1 MKYAT
6 LLLAAALLWFSHV
19 SASGQIA
26 NITNSRPGIAYNA
39 NARTVTTSAYTAQAD
54 DHTLLVNAAS
64 AAVTISLPPVSAKRY
79 PYLVIKKVD
88 SGTNA
93 VTIDA
98 NGSETIDGG
107 TTLTLYRQW
116 EWVILHAN
124 ESRWNVISRSV
135 ATVRVV
141 TATATLTA
149 DQLYGTMFVNTGA
162 SGSIVLNLPA
172 PQPGMRFRVFLTA
185 AQDVDINPADSTQ
198 ILVLTNATGDA
209 ISSAATAGNAIEL
222 VAASSTTWVA
232 FAASGVW
239 SDVN

>member
-1 MKYAT
+1 MKMTT
-6 LLLAAALLWFSHV
+6 LLLATALLWISHV
-19 SASGQIA
+19 AAFGQIA
-26 NITNSRPGIAYNA
+26 NITPGRQGIAYA
-39 NARTVTTSAYTAQAD
+39 AASKTVTTTYTAQRD
-54 DHTLLVNAAS
+54 DHTILANATS
-64 AAVTISLPPVSAKRY
+64 AAFTISLPPVSTKSY
-79 PYLVIKKVD
+79 PYVVIKKTD
-88 SGTNA
+88 SSTNA

-107 TTLTLYRQW
+107 TSLTLFRQW

-124 ESRWNVISRSV
+124 ESRWHVISRSA

-149 DQLYGTMFVNTGA
+149 DQLYGTLFVNTGA
-162 SGSIVLNLPA
+162 SGAIVLSLPA
-172 PQPGMRFRVFLTA
+172 PVPGMRFRVFLTA
-185 AQDVDINPADSTQ
+185 SQDVDLNPADGTQ

-232 FAASGVW
+232 FSASGTW
-239 SDVN
+239 TDVN

>member
-1 MKYAT
+1 MKTIAI
-6 LLLAAALLWFSHV
+6 LLASALLWASHLP
-19 SASGQIA
+19 SFGQVA
-26 NITNSRPGIAYNA
+26 NITPSRQGIAYA
-39 NARTVTTSAYTAQAD
+39 AASRTVTTAYTATKE
-54 DHTLLVNAAS
+54 DHTILANAAG
-64 AAVTISLPPVSAKRY
+64 AAFTISLPPVSTKVF
-79 PYLVIKKVD
+79 PYLVIKKTD
-88 SGTNA
+88 SSTNA

-98 NGSETIDGG
+98 FSSEAIDGG

-124 ESRWNVISRSV
+124 DSRWNVLSRSA
-135 ATVRVV
+135 ATVRIV

-149 DQLYGTMFVNTGA
+149 DQLYGTCFVNTGA
-162 SGSIVLNLPA
+162 SGAIVLTLPA

-209 ISSAATAGNAIEL
+209 ISSAATAGNSIEL

-232 FAASGVW
+232 FYASGTW
-239 SDVN
+239 TDVN